1 MLRRTV
7 KSINERFPHWFC
19 NNFRKF
25 NQNENNL
32 PIDQHQLIALIAPRP
47 IYIASAF
54 DDQWADPK
62 GEFLAGLYADNVY
75 RLTSNDGLPTKE
87 FPPLQQAI
95 MGRIGYHIRRGGHG
109 VMPYDWNRFL
119 DFSDRNIPEINT

>member
-1 MLRRTV
+1 MI
-7 KSINERFPHWFC
+7 SGQI
-19 NNFRKF
+19 
-25 NQNENNL
+25 Q
-32 PIDQHQLIALIAPRP
+32 
-47 IYIASAF
+47 
-54 DDQWADPK
+54 

-87 FPPLQQAI
+87 FPPLEQAI

-109 VMPYDWNRFL
+109 VMPYDWNQFL